1 MLLAIG
7 TIDQRDGFTGGG
19 QSKGRKTAERM
30 ARPFHKVMNH
40 TFGTGLEFLHR
51 YMFAQDG
58 NAAEKRTDGPLL
70 RALHL
75 RSANGAADTRSSK
88 LFFAQVG
95 LQVSR
100 THVLGFAICD
110 CFGERRR
117 GCDHKGKRFGSTCS
131 LLLGHLQLNSCHS
144 RCLVRSHW
152 RQMI

>member
-1 MLLAIG
+1 MLEAIG
-7 TIDQRDGFTGGG
+7 VIDPRDGFTGGG

-40 TFGTGLEFLHR
+40 VFGTGLEFVHR
-51 YMFAQDG
+51 YMFARDG
-58 NAAEKRTDGPLL
+58 NAADKRLSGL

-75 RSANGAADTRSSK
+75 RSANQTADTRSSK

-117 GCDHKGKRFGSTCS
+117 GCDHKGKRFGSICS